1 MKLSDFKNRIDK
13 FTEEWV
19 SVQSDG
25 SIKMSSHNADATIR
39 FFDVDGN
46 ELEDIEFEFDQWI
59 GCGCVSGLNINFKSK
74 EII

>member
-39 FFDVDGN
+39 F
-46 ELEDIEFEFDQWI
+46 L
-59 GCGCVSGLNINFKSK
+59 S
-74 EII
+74 